1 MSGCVIIVAALRI
14 HLHAGPLKAVAP
26 GAALGVCP
34 MLRPRFYLR
43 HAAALEKHY
52 LYVTA
57 PLVIGIVVTICFFVL
72 PNPHPGRAGGGR
84 LDNQPQAIIAKTS
97 ELG

>member
-1 MSGCVIIVAALRI
+1 MMQWLGYTPGGCVIIVAALRI
-14 HLHAGPLKAVAP
+14 HLLAGPLKAVAP

-52 LYVTA
+52 L
-57 PLVIGIVVTICFFVL
+57 LL
-72 PNPHPGRAGGGR
+72 
-84 LDNQPQAIIAKTS
+84 LLLS
-97 ELG
+97 

>member
-1 MSGCVIIVAALRI
+1 MR
-14 HLHAGPLKAVAP
+14 
-26 GAALGVCP
+26 
-34 MLRPRFYLR
+34 
-43 HAAALEKHY
+43 Y
-52 LYVTA
+52 LYA
-57 PLVIGIVVTICFFVL
+57 NALLVIVTVVTICFFVL